1 MIFLPNKF
9 ERFCAA
15 IRNYVQR
22 KALTGE
28 INSKQK
34 VILQKIHYAE
44 VILTECL
51 PQPIDICDY
60 CYEFLKAVKTIR
72 LSQKDKFCFE
82 IHTQGVFLIPA
93 RPFEALLAEIA
104 KNSNFIKIY
113 SFKKRLIIA
122 VTGANTSVV
131 PLVEKIKG
139 IKLYDLKTDTNYII
153 FDFSETHKESL
164 YIKRE
169 WELLCDP
176 FSAVN
181 IYFPDFCP

>member
-22 KALTGE
+22 KALTGK
-28 INSKQK
+28 INPKQK
-34 VILQKIHYAE
+34 VILQKIYYAE
-44 VILTECL
+44 SLLTEWL
-51 PQPIDICDY
+51 PQPIDIWEY
-60 CYEFLKAVKTIR
+60 CYEFLKAVKTIK
-72 LSQKDKFCFE
+72 LSQRNNFCFE
-82 IHTQGVFLIPA
+82 IHTEGVFLIPIK
-93 RPFEALLAEIA
+93 PFEAFLAEIV
-104 KNSNFIKIY
+104 KHSNFIKVS

-122 VTGANTSVV
+122 VTGVNTSVLT
-131 PLVEKIKG
+131 LVEKLKG
-139 IKLYDLKTDTNYII
+139 IRIYDLKTNTSYII
-153 FDFSETHKESL
+153 FEFSETHKESL